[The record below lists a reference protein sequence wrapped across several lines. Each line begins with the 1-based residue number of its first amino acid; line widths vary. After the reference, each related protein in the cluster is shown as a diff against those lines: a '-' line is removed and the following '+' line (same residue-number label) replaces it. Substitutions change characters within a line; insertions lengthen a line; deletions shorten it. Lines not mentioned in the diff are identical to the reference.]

1 MVVGP
6 PADVAG
12 LRSRRDVVA
21 YLAATTWLLREEGS
35 GTRDATDRL
44 LAQLDVDPPTMV
56 LGSNGAVQ
64 EAVVAGFGVAL
75 LPLDAVGARVQGGA
89 VAQID
94 CPGTPIDRPWHL
106 VAPAAVPVSPTAA
119 LAARSVLEAAGG
131 FTPTPDGRRLLR
143 Q

>member
-1 MVVGP
+1 
-6 PADVAG
+6 
-12 LRSRRDVVA
+12 
-21 YLAATTWLLREEGS
+21 
-35 GTRDATDRL
+35 
-44 LAQLDVDPPTMV
+44 MV

-64 EAVVAGFGVAL
+64 EAVVLAGFGVAL

-106 VAPAAVPVSPTAA
+106 VAPAAVPVSPMVR
-119 LAARSVLEAAGG
+119 ARRPGRCSNRGG